1 MASASSVLDKAGYQ
15 EKEGEIKKS
24 KQKKR
29 RQLSAGEV
37 RGRWRNTEVE
47 VPLDAR
53 LSFVV
58 LVREDAE
65 ELPAK
70 PRVVDPQHDP
80 GHVDNPQ
87 GTWEIVAVPPDYHWC
102 CRKLWTARKAR
113 RPNNSSFGWERTDQV
128 RAATSL
134 SWRILLC
141 NFFVGALQWL
151 WWW

>member
-1 MASASSVLDKAGYQ
+1 MASASSVLNKAGYQ

-87 GTWEIVAVPPDYHWC
+87 GT
-102 CRKLWTARKAR
+102 
-113 RPNNSSFGWERTDQV
+113 
-128 RAATSL
+128 
-134 SWRILLC
+134 
-141 NFFVGALQWL
+141 
-151 WWW
+151 